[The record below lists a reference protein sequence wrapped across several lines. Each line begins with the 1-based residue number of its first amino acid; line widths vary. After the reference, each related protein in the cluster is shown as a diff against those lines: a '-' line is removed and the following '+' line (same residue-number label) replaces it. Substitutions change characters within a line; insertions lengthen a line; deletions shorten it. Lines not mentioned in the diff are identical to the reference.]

1 MNARVNKLKL
11 LRHGRR
17 KARVAGV
24 VRGTTERPRL
34 SVFRSL
40 KNISV
45 QIIDDTKGHTLVAV
59 GSGDKAFKTQLKH
72 GGSVAAAK
80 TIGKAIAE
88 KAKAAGVELV
98 SFDRNG
104 HRYHGR
110 IKALAEAARE
120 GGLKF

>member
-1 MNARVNKLKL
+1 MNARVNKVKL
-11 LRHGRR
+11 IRHARR

-34 SVFRSL
+34 SIFRSI

-45 QIIDDTKGHTLVAV
+45 QIIDDTSGKTLVAV
-59 GSGDKAFKTQLKH
+59 GSGDKSHKTQLKH
-72 GGSVAAAK
+72 GGNVAAAK
-80 TIGKAIAE
+80 LIGKAIAE
-88 KAKAAGVELV
+88 KAKAAGVVKV

-110 IKALAEAARE
+110 VKALAEAARE
-120 GGLKF
+120 GGLQF